1 MSSKITGSNDATGSH
16 HGASAQQGTLQ
27 TPQNENKL
35 GTSILLFVVC
45 IALFFGAV
53 YSLSFLTL
61 DNPWPMAVCI
71 VLFALAFWIP
81 QTVLGRSD
89 SAGEH

>member
-1 MSSKITGSNDATGSH
+1 MSKNNGK
-16 HGASAQQGTLQ
+16 
-27 TPQNENKL
+27 TPQSENSL
-35 GTSILLFVVC
+35 TSSIVIFTVMMV
-45 IALFFGAV
+45 LFFASL

-61 DNPWPMAVCI
+61 GNPWPMAACL

-89 SAGEH
+89 SAGES

>member
-1 MSSKITGSNDATGSH
+1 MSSNNGKTAKTRRGENNL
-16 HGASAQQGTLQ
+16 AS
-27 TPQNENKL
+27 
-35 GTSILLFVVC
+35 SVVLF
-45 IALFFGAV
+45 IIMMALFFGAL

-61 DNPWPMAVCI
+61 GNPWPMLACL

-81 QTVLGRSD
+81 QTITGRSD

>member
-1 MSSKITGSNDATGSH
+1 MSSKTTATS
-16 HGASAQQGTLQ
+16 TNTVQ
-27 TPQNENKL
+27 TPENENSPV
-35 GTSILLFVVC
+35 TSIVLFVVMM
-45 IALFFGAV
+45 ALFLGAI

-61 DNPWPMAVCI
+61 GNPWPMAVCL

-81 QTVLGRSD
+81 QTILGRSD